1 MIKCPTSIFPK
12 QKFYGRPFPEIPLGE
27 DLEGGRET
35 IEGSMA
41 STRIRP
47 DEEMW
52 VCLWGD
58 EGRKIGRGISHIS
71 RGG

>member
-1 MIKCPTSIFPK
+1 VSNFNFSQTEVLW
-12 QKFYGRPFPEIPLGE
+12 PFPEIPLGE

-52 VCLWGD
+52 VCLWGG
-58 EGRKIGRGISHIS
+58 EKGLMYMES
-71 RGG
+71 